1 MKPADLLPL
10 TPAFV
15 ALVKA
20 IQDKGGDPSVE
31 IPAITRS
38 YEATGRAD
46 AAIANYI
53 KQKFPDAK

>member
-1 MKPADLLPL
+1 MSPKDLVPL

-20 IQDKGGDPSVE
+20 IKDKGGDPATE

-38 YEATGRAD
+38 YVATGRAD
-46 AAIANYI
+46 AAIAAYI
-53 KQKFPDAK
+53 RERFPEEK